1 MCSLFFC
8 IGNDLLPHTRKR
20 TKHSVQKLFTRRL
33 LFSFLCSTFVVL
45 QLFFLSLFFP
55 CSNSFSFMCVC
66 VRACGEHKVNKAAS
80 YVSNEYLWHSFV
92 PLFIFA
98 ILQRNDTFTRT
109 YLKVLEIHETISI
122 FIPSLSF
129 CCSLFFGMHFS
140 EFSIKKTSTYLWP

>member
-1 MCSLFFC
+1 MC
-8 IGNDLLPHTRKR
+8 
-20 TKHSVQKLFTRRL
+20 
-33 LFSFLCSTFVVL
+33 
-45 QLFFLSLFFP
+45 
-55 CSNSFSFMCVC
+55 
-66 VRACGEHKVNKAAS
+66 ACGEHKVNKAAS

-98 ILQRNDTFTRT
+98 ILQRDDTFTRT

-129 CCSLFFGMHFS
+129 CCLLLFFGMHFS